1 MFRSIKS
8 RTKITDLFT
17 YQNLLFLKAV
27 IILVALSGAPF
38 SAFLVGNRDHLT
50 ISSLLPF
57 MAFYV
62 GVLLCLLFG
71 LRILFGIP
79 LATRLGYVL
88 GWFGLSF
95 LSYRSIADSLDI
107 VLTAPSALL
116 RIIFWILLTGIVT
129 YILWVYCVKQRLQQI
144 ILWFSLL
151 FFIIPL
157 IQYSIISSTDVEPT
171 LSNITES
178 NANAAIWT
186 DPPDIYFL
194 LVDNYARDDVLKYQ
208 FEIDTT
214 DFLETLKDQYFV
226 VADRALSAH
235 PMTWLSLPAI
245 FEQEY
250 QVLPQD
256 SGPIPTQREQTPIM
270 AGTNRTYRILANQ
283 GYQFVTAT
291 AHNLALCDPSPIQD
305 IESCVGDSP
314 DEARDLR
321 AATIRYE
328 LLSRTPIP
336 GLIVRNLLPDAI
348 VTRLIGAE
356 GRWNDHSVGGK
367 AFRSTDLL
375 AAVNNSKQMNPDS
388 PVFTFAHM
396 LYAHPPFTLD
406 ANCSYM
412 STLAI
417 KSFLDELRGS
427 AYIDAYRMGV
437 ECTQKQLLDLISQID
452 SSAVVII
459 QSDHGP
465 GHGINDQLDSRL
477 ENLDNPGV
485 PIDSIWKR
493 AAVFSAVRLPK
504 RCSADV
510 PDTYA
515 GVNTFKVVFACIS
528 GQPVGLQ
535 PDLSFWAWYTHE
547 EVTDISGL
555 LHYYEPSIQAE
566 S

>member
-1 MFRSIKS
+1 
-8 RTKITDLFT
+8 
-17 YQNLLFLKAV
+17 
-27 IILVALSGAPF
+27 
-38 SAFLVGNRDHLT
+38 
-50 ISSLLPF
+50 
-57 MAFYV
+57 
-62 GVLLCLLFG
+62 
-71 LRILFGIP
+71 
-79 LATRLGYVL
+79 TRLGYVL

-95 LSYRSIADSLDI
+95 LSYRDIADSLEI
-107 VLTAPSALL
+107 VLTAPSTLL
-116 RIIFWILLTGIVT
+116 RIIFWTLLTGIVT
-129 YILWVYCVKQRLQQI
+129 CILWIYCVKQRLQQI

-194 LVDNYARDDVLKYQ
+194 LLDNYARDDVLKYQ

-283 GYQFVTAT
+283 GYHFVTAT

-314 DEARDLR
+314 DEARALR

-477 ENLDNPGV
+477 ENLDNPRV

-515 GVNTFKVVFACIS
+515 GVNTFKAVFACIS
-528 GQPVGLQ
+528 GQPVDLQ

>member
-1 MFRSIKS
+1 MFRSFKS
-8 RTKITDLFT
+8 PAKITDLFT
-17 YQNLLFLKAV
+17 SQNLPFLKAV

-50 ISSLLPF
+50 ISLLLPF
-57 MAFYV
+57 ATFYV
-62 GVLLCLLFG
+62 GALLCLLLG

-79 LATRLGYVL
+79 LATRLAYVL

-95 LSYRSIADSLDI
+95 LSYRSIADSLEI
-107 VLTAPSALL
+107 VITAPSALL
-116 RIIFWILLTGIVT
+116 RIIFWTLLTGIVT
-129 YILWVYCVKQRLQQI
+129 YVLWIYCVRQRLQQI

-151 FFIIPL
+151 LFIIPL

-226 VADRALSAH
+226 VADQALSAH
-235 PMTWLSLPAI
+235 PMTWLSIPAI

-256 SGPIPTQREQTPIM
+256 SGPIPSIREQTPIM
-270 AGTNRTYRILANQ
+270 AGANRTYRILENQ
-283 GYQFVTAT
+283 GYRFVTAT

-305 IESCVGDSP
+305 IELCVGHLP
-314 DEARDLR
+314 DEARALR

-375 AAVNNSKQMNPDS
+375 AAVNNSKLMNPDS

-406 ANCSYM
+406 ASCSYT
-412 STLAI
+412 STLATN
-417 KSFLDELRGS
+417 SFLDKLRGS

-485 PIDSIWKR
+485 PIDFLWKR
-493 AAVFSAVRLPK
+493 ASVFSAIRLPK
-504 RCSADV
+504 RCSIEI

-515 GVNTFKVVFACIS
+515 GVNTFKIVFACLS
-528 GQPVGLQ
+528 GESIDLQ
-535 PDLSFWAWYTHE
+535 PDRSIWAWYTHE
-547 EVTDISGL
+547 EVTDISNL
-555 LHYYEPSIQAE
+555 LHHYEAPIRAGS
-566 S
+566 